1 MKYFKKKE
9 FACPCCGENKT
20 KEALMLVTD
29 QLRDA
34 VGEPLTISSAFRCVK
49 HNEAVGGKLD
59 SAHLKGLAVD
69 IACENS
75 RLRFLLIK
83 QAIKLGFVRIGV
95 DFKKFIHL
103 DMDGEKPIQVIWL
116 YQ

>member
-1 MKYFKKKE
+1 MKYFKEEE

-20 KEALMLVTD
+20 KQILMLTID

-34 VGEPLTISSAFRCVK
+34 VGQPLTISSGFRCPK
-49 HNEAVGGKLD
+49 HNEAVGGKSD

-69 IACENS
+69 IVCENS
-75 RLRFLLIK
+75 HLRFLLVK
-83 QAIKLGFVRIGV
+83 HALKLGFVRIGAAH
-95 DFKKFIHL
+95 KFLHL
-103 DMDGEKPIQVIWL
+103 DMAGEKPIQVIWL

>member
-1 MKYFKKKE
+1 MKYFKESE
-9 FACPCCGENKT
+9 FACPCCKQNKT
-20 KEALMLVTD
+20 KEVLMLIMD

-34 VGEPLTISSAFRCVK
+34 VGEPLTISSAFRCAK
-49 HNEAVGGKLD
+49 HNKEVGGKPD

-69 IACENS
+69 IVCENS
-75 RLRFLLIK
+75 HLRFLLIK
-83 QAIKLGFVRIGV
+83 QAIKLGFVRTGV
-95 DFKKFIHL
+95 ASKFLHL